1 MATQDGASEVTTG
14 NGDWQRPTAFRSQ
27 RLKWGVYG
35 GATLFVL
42 WSIVSLLSGVT
53 LPRVL
58 IGVQN
63 GVLLVESMVPPD
75 TSSANLERV
84 SRYMVETI
92 AMAFV
97 ATFTGV
103 LISVPVAVGAA
114 ENLAPK
120 PLYYLNRGIISITRS
135 IDELIIAIIA
145 VKAVGV
151 GPLAG
156 IIAISYLTIGFF
168 SKLFAEDIE
177 DIDMG
182 AKSAIEASGA
192 SRFQTFV
199 YAVIPQVA
207 PRFIGLTVYRWDINI
222 RSSTII
228 GIVGAGGIGTLLMR
242 SFDRYEYDFA
252 GTILVAI
259 IVVVLAGEL
268 FSAYVRRRV
277 Q

>member
-1 MATQDGASEVTTG
+1 VPTQETAGELSGGTRR
-14 NGDWQRPTAFRSQ
+14 WHRPSVFGSQ
-27 RLKWGVYG
+27 RLKWTVYAG
-35 GATLFVL
+35 TALFVL
-42 WSIVSLLSGVT
+42 WSVVSLLSGVT
-53 LPRVL
+53 LSRVS

-63 GVLLVESMVPPD
+63 GYLLLESMVPPE
-75 TSSANLERV
+75 TSSENLQRV
-84 SRYMVETI
+84 YTYLFETV

-103 LISVPVAVGAA
+103 LLSVPIAVGAA
-114 ENLAPK
+114 ENISPK
-120 PLYYLNRGIISITRS
+120 PIYLLNRGIISITRS

-145 VKAVGV
+145 VKAIGV

-182 AKSAIEASGA
+182 ATEAIEASGA

-242 SFDRYEYDFA
+242 SFSRYEYDFA
-252 GTILVAI
+252 GTILLSI

-277 Q
+277 T